1 MKSNPFSLKLELGPA
16 GERFSFS
23 GLLKLEHLDIG
34 ENLLQYFP
42 GNLEDLIN
50 LKYIDF
56 SFNRLRRLPEYMKSE
71 DLETL
76 ILDGN
81 ELYDQTELPTWIVK
95 LNKCRTLS
103 LAGAWLKELVD
114 VFKAGVCLN
123 NLLWL
128 DLKSSNIDMI
138 PVSLLNLE
146 KLERLQ
152 VGNCHTV
159 RDTTTKQFHRIHCSY
174 EVVAKRSRILE
185 IFKYLFSPS
194 IQHFISQYVLSI
206 YWEFPLFLISLSL
219 ARILTPSNTHFLS
232 LYTFSILLIRIHFL
246 FFYTF
251 SILLRI
257 LSASNTHF
265 LSF

>member
-56 SFNRLRRLPEYMKSE
+56 SFNRLRRLPEYMKRE

-103 LAGAWLKELVD
+103 LAGAWLN

-123 NLLWL
+123 NLLRL
-128 DLKSSNIDMI
+128 DLRSSNIDMI

-174 EVVAKRSRILE
+174 EVVAKRSRNLE
-185 IFKYLFSPS
+185 IFKYFFFSFNS
-194 IQHFISQYVLSI
+194 AFSLSI
-206 YWEFPLFLISLSL
+206 RSLHLLRVS
-219 ARILTPSNTHFLS
+219 S
-232 LYTFSILLIRIHFL
+232 LLILALRSSHF
-246 FFYTF
+246 
-251 SILLRI
+251 
-257 LSASNTHF
+257 N
-265 LSF
+265 SF